1 MVNIVTCNIVMLNI
15 VQYSQNR
22 YHKSQHSNSS
32 PYILYMYYSQH
43 KICAY
48 LFQENLNLFNVY

>member
-1 MVNIVTCNIVMLNI
+1 MVNIVTCNVVMLNI

-48 LFQENLNLFNVY
+48 LFQENLN

>member
-1 MVNIVTCNIVMLNI
+1 MVNIVTCNVVMLNI

-32 PYILYMYYSQH
+32 PYMYMYYSQH

-48 LFQENLNLFNVY
+48 LFQENLN